1 MASVR
6 AIQVPGLG
14 EIALGDWV
22 DDHLWAT
29 ANVSTTQSSD
39 LQVFTS
45 GRGQQKPGTTS
56 TATDYEVY
64 VPEPG
69 RMPTGWEMLVF
80 SIRLETVATVSAADI
95 QNLENTL
102 LHEFWILGKVYSQGP
117 MSFYPAGGGVSGAVS
132 TTANATTTATWV
144 NGVPAQGA
152 AKQFLVPHKIGSG
165 EAFFS
170 KLRFPTAASLSGTR
184 DVRVVL
190 AGLLKRSVQ

>member
-22 DDHLWAT
+22 DDHMWGT
-29 ANVSTTQSSD
+29 AQIGTAQSAD

-56 TATDYEVY
+56 TNTDYDVF

-80 SIRLETVATVSAADI
+80 SIRLEVVANINNADI
-95 QNLENTL
+95 LNLQQTL
-102 LHEFWILGKVYSQGP
+102 LHEFWILSKCYSQGP
-117 MSFYPAGGGVSGAVS
+117 MSFYPAGGGNAGAVS
-132 TTANATTTATWV
+132 TTANATTTASWT

-170 KLRFPTAASLSGTR
+170 KIRFPTAASLGSTR

-190 AGLLKRSVQ
+190 AGLIKRSVQ